1 MAGSSEKVP
10 IASAGPEDLQ
20 QFMPPVS
27 VAGIIRAPAP
37 LSGPRHPAGYIYF
50 MTFQKLH
57 KLCRCDF
64 LVTRTPCQAYSAV
77 AVKPAATGRLLKA
90 GIAVLIAGALLLLL
104 GAVGAFY
111 FWNNNEKHEKI
122 DRGEVCEEK
131 SWVYNVHY
139 SMSINGKVEEGSME
153 IDTAN
158 NMERFSTS
166 SGAEEA
172 VEVHDFEIGIT
183 GIRFSGGEKCYIKTQ
198 VKARLPDVE
207 TLNKETM
214 TFNLEDEV
222 MPAKFEDDL
231 IWVAADTPLSDSA
244 FLSNKIKDL
253 CGELPIFWLR
263 PTYSTSGQRK
273 RRAALRQRRQAAGAA
288 AEKEEDVEAELNPEN
303 PYQGHLRGPRP
314 GRASHGCASGSRCRG
329 HGVEAWIVSANLS
342 RGLEGE
348 QGNTNIDPMLDHQGV
363 CCAECR
369 RGYTHCQRICE
380 PLGGYHPWPYHY
392 RGCRVACRVI
402 MPCNWW
408 VARIL
413 DCSVLRSVTFGSC
426 SKGVSRKKFPDFF
439 NVRVAALELFNETK
453 DSVAVTLPD
462 LTHDAKR
469 LAPFDVTEPPQAG
482 VGAPGDNG
490 LCVVWAS
497 DSGNTE
503 GPCTQAGR
511 QSNKV
516 T

>member
-1 MAGSSEKVP
+1 MEWGLLRCSAAVMAGSSEKVP

-20 QFMPPVS
+20 QFMPP
-27 VAGIIRAPAP
+27 
-37 LSGPRHPAGYIYF
+37 
-50 MTFQKLH
+50 
-57 KLCRCDF
+57 
-64 LVTRTPCQAYSAV
+64 AYSAV

-111 FWNNNEKHEKI
+111 FWNNNEKH
-122 DRGEVCEEK
+122 
-131 SWVYNVHY
+131 VYNVHY

-207 TLNKETM
+207 TLNKESM

-231 IWVAADTPLSDSA
+231 IWVAADAPLSDSA

-253 CGELPIFWLR
+253 CGDLPIFWLR

-273 RRAALRQRRQAAGAA
+273 RRAALRQRRQTA
-288 AEKEEDVEAELNPEN
+288 AEEEEEDVEAEFNPEN
-303 PYQGHLRGPRP
+303 PYQ
-314 GRASHGCASGSRCRG
+314 
-329 HGVEAWIVSANLS
+329 

-348 QGNTNIDPMLDHQGV
+348 QGNMNIDPMLDHQGV

-402 MPCNWW
+402 MPCKWW
-408 VARIL
+408 VARIM
-413 DCSVLRSVTFGSC
+413 
-426 SKGVSRKKFPDFF
+426 
-439 NVRVAALELFNETK
+439 
-453 DSVAVTLPD
+453 
-462 LTHDAKR
+462 
-469 LAPFDVTEPPQAG
+469 
-482 VGAPGDNG
+482 G
-490 LCVVWAS
+490 LV
-497 DSGNTE
+497 
-503 GPCTQAGR
+503 
-511 QSNKV
+511 
-516 T
+516 